1 MTRFVSNVY
10 TTFVMFLKSFQFSP
24 ELCFLGES
32 SFEAQS
38 RIKILIFL
46 SFTNEIYH
54 YGHFFMKTFNN
65 FFMKQIFYG
74 TIFYAVSKKF
84 LSFTSSTTHSTL
96 AITILKLLRRP
107 SESARVFGDP
117 IYVRGRRRAKKPFP
131 IAFKKQHFD
140 ITLSTDDSCHALKP

>member
-1 MTRFVSNVY
+1 MQIKFKSDKEIYEDKAKCNLPFMTRFVSNVY

-54 YGHFFMKTFNN
+54 HGN
-65 FFMKQIFYG
+65 FFYENVEQFFYETNFLWNHFLCSEQKVFIFHK
-74 TIFYAVSKKF
+74 FYYSLY
-84 LSFTSSTTHSTL
+84 LSHHNIEIASSS
-96 AITILKLLRRP
+96 
-107 SESARVFGDP
+107 
-117 IYVRGRRRAKKPFP
+117 
-131 IAFKKQHFD
+131 Q
-140 ITLSTDDSCHALKP
+140 

>member
-1 MTRFVSNVY
+1 M
-10 TTFVMFLKSFQFSP
+10 K
-24 ELCFLGES
+24 
-32 SFEAQS
+32 
-38 RIKILIFL
+38 
-46 SFTNEIYH
+46 FTITEI
-54 YGHFFMKTFNN
+54 FFMKTLNN

-74 TIFYAVSKKF
+74 TIFYAVSKK
-84 LSFTSSTTHSTL
+84 FTSSTTHSTL

-140 ITLSTDDSCHALKP
+140 IALSTDDSCHALKP

>member
-1 MTRFVSNVY
+1 M
-10 TTFVMFLKSFQFSP
+10 K
-24 ELCFLGES
+24 
-32 SFEAQS
+32 
-38 RIKILIFL
+38 
-46 SFTNEIYH
+46 FTITEI
-54 YGHFFMKTFNN
+54 FFMKTLNN

-117 IYVRGRRRAKKPFP
+117 IYVRGRSSAKTPFP
-131 IAFKKQHFD
+131 IAFKKQHLD
-140 ITLSTDDSCHALKP
+140 ITLSTDDSYHALKP